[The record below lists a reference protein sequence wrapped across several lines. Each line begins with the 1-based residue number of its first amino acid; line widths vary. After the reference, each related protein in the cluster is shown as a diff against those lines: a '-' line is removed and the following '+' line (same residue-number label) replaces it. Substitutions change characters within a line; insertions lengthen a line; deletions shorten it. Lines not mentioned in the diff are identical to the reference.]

1 MKELNRRAFLTLT
14 GAAVAM
20 MALAACGAD
29 DAPAAPAAPST
40 TDEAKVL
47 TALNLYREK
56 AGISSPL
63 TLDSG
68 LKPAAEIAAKLVTS
82 DKVVEEQ
89 DMVEF
94 VKAFAGYKDAETY
107 QPIGASLDMDNGKF
121 SPKYVC
127 MDSAELMAEHL
138 SKQTDDV
145 ALEQL
150 KSPDFKLVNIQTFKH
165 GGVTYWVAVVAKS
178 KVTT

>member
-1 MKELNRRAFLTLT
+1 MKEMNRREFLTLT
-14 GAAVAM
+14 GAAVVAFS
-20 MALAACGAD
+20 LAGCGAPS
-29 DAPAAPAAPST
+29 APAVPT
-40 TDEAKVL
+40 GEEAKVF

-68 LKPAAEIAAKLVTS
+68 LKPAAEIVAELVTS
-82 DKVVEEQ
+82 DKVVELQ

-94 VKAFAGYKDAETY
+94 ANAVAGYKDAENY
-107 QPIGASLDMDNGKF
+107 QPIGADLDKINGKF

-150 KSPDFKLVNIQTFKH
+150 KSPDFKLVNIQTFKY